1 MASIIFMGTPEF
13 AVPALEALHHQ
24 HGVSTVV
31 TVPDRQKGRGL
42 HLQPSA
48 VKTAAMG
55 LGITDILQPTSL
67 RDESF
72 VGQIRQRTPDIICVI
87 AFRILPRSVYSL
99 AQNGAFNVHASL
111 LPKYRGAAPINH
123 AILNGESVTGV
134 TSFLLN
140 DVVDTGTVIE
150 QRMLPIADD
159 MTAGELYE
167 ALMPLAAD
175 CAVSTVDKL
184 ISGQCSPLAQ
194 NDREA
199 TPAPKIF
206 RETAVVDWTRSREH
220 VRNLIRAYSPAPTAW
235 TVWNEQVLKI
245 YRASRSNEPVPAGQ
259 WNIIGQT
266 LVAGCADGALSLDE
280 VQLPGKRRMP
290 IADIVRGYRGLPSGT
305 FSPLPSEHK
314 Q

>member
-13 AVPALEALHHQ
+13 AVPALEALHHRF
-24 HGVSTVV
+24 GVSTVV

-42 HLQPSA
+42 HTQPSA
-48 VKTAAMG
+48 VKIAAME
-55 LGITDILQPTSL
+55 LGVTDILQPTSL

-72 VGQIRQRTPDIICVI
+72 VDEIRRRKPDVICVI

-99 AQNGAFNVHASL
+99 AGSGSFNVHASL
-111 LPKYRGAAPINH
+111 LPRYRGAAPINH

-134 TSFLLN
+134 TSFMLN

-150 QRMLPIADD
+150 QRMLPINDE
-159 MTAGELYE
+159 MTAGELYS

-184 ISGQCSPLAQ
+184 ISGEYSPLAQ
-194 NDREA
+194 NDAEA

-206 RETAVVDWTRSREH
+206 RESAVIDWNVSREH
-220 VRNLIRAYSPAPTAW
+220 VRNMIRGYSPSPAAW
-235 TVWNEQVLKI
+235 TVWNGQVLKI
-245 YRASRSNEPVPAGQ
+245 YRASRSGEIVRPGQ
-259 WNIIGQT
+259 WSIIGQR
-266 LVAGCADGALSLDE
+266 LVAGCADGSLSLDE

-290 IADIVRGYRGLPSGT
+290 IADIVRGYRGLPNGSFS
-305 FSPLPSEHK
+305 FSPPEHH
-314 Q
+314 